1 MIGIGF
7 LGIALLMVFI
17 EIENLKANGR
27 RPWGRKKA
35 PVRRKTKYQTIRPD
49 WDRIQEE
56 TKLQKPKRKTA

>member
-7 LGIALLMVFI
+7 LAVALLMAFI
-17 EIENLKANGR
+17 EIENLKANGWR
-27 RPWGRKKA
+27 LWGKKKA
-35 PVRRKTKYQTIRPD
+35 PVRKKTKYQAIRPD

>member
-7 LGIALLMVFI
+7 LAVALLMAFI
-17 EIENLKANGR
+17 EIEKLRMNGW
-27 RPWGRKKA
+27 RPRGRKKE